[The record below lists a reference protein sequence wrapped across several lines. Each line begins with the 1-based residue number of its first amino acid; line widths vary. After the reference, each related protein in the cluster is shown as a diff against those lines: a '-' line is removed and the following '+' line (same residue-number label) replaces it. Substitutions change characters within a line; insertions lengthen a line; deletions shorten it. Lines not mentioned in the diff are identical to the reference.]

1 MTLEDPRGIN
11 RANLYEF
18 SRILLSI
25 DEGKLT
31 YDSDKGNLY
40 LMEILLY
47 PRLNHYLNDK
57 ENLHVYKALAH
68 DHMMMLDVISLM
80 MSQIDK
86 GDAEWINILHSFLT
100 DFPGVVCK
108 SDEGTIDYKALE
120 EYLQALKKLKSERK
134 VPFLNTFIAKMLR
147 RVFFSENGLSSDF
160 CKLVESLDSDEIDN
174 ALHAEIFNSR
184 GVLTQDA
191 FAGGEDDRELM
202 EHYDSLAREYALYS
216 PRLSKV
222 FRGLSDDYKNMAD
235 HHDRQAMLTRY
246 R

>member
-1 MTLEDPRGIN
+1 
-11 RANLYEF
+11 
-18 SRILLSI
+18 
-25 DEGKLT
+25 
-31 YDSDKGNLY
+31 
-40 LMEILLY
+40 
-47 PRLNHYLNDK
+47 
-57 ENLHVYKALAH
+57 
-68 DHMMMLDVISLM
+68 
-80 MSQIDK
+80 
-86 GDAEWINILHSFLT
+86 
-100 DFPGVVCK
+100 
-108 SDEGTIDYKALE
+108 
-120 EYLQALKKLKSERK
+120 
-134 VPFLNTFIAKMLR
+134 MLR

-191 FAGGEDDRELM
+191 FAVGEDDRELM